1 MNIAFF
7 ETDSYEQEFFTK
19 KCAKHNTSF
28 YPHAL
33 TTHDLKHLYQTE
45 ILVTF
50 IYSKITKEII
60 HNMPCLKLIVTMST
74 GYDHIDLDACR
85 RAGIT
90 VCNIPRYGGEC
101 VAEHTFALILA
112 LLRNVHRGI
121 ERTRHD
127 DFSIEGLRGLTLEGK
142 TLGVIGA
149 GAIGSRVI
157 ELARAFHMKVLVYT
171 DTKKKGTHD
180 HITYTTL
187 SDLLTKSD
195 IVTLHVPHTPKTHHM
210 INTKT
215 LAMMKRG
222 AFLINTARGPLVDT
236 QALSHALETKRL
248 AGAALD
254 VLEGEAQLHEIH
266 QPMKHTHHSL
276 HDWRMLRKAH
286 TLLKHKNV
294 IVTPHIA
301 FYTKESVDTIL
312 KTTLENIEAFL
323 SGKHLNVI
331 TFN

>member
-1 MNIAFF
+1 M
-7 ETDSYEQEFFTK
+7 
-19 KCAKHNTSF
+19 
-28 YPHAL
+28 
-33 TTHDLKHLYQTE
+33 
-45 ILVTF
+45 
-50 IYSKITKEII
+50 
-60 HNMPCLKLIVTMST
+60 
-74 GYDHIDLDACR
+74 
-85 RAGIT
+85 
-90 VCNIPRYGGEC
+90 
-101 VAEHTFALILA
+101 LA

-149 GAIGSRVI
+149 GAIGTRVI
-157 ELARAFHMKVLVYT
+157 ELARAFRMKVLVHT

-180 HITYTTL
+180 HIMYTTL
-187 SDLLTKSD
+187 KDLLEHSD
-195 IVTLHVPHTPKTHHM
+195 IVTLHIPHTPKTHHM
-210 INTKT
+210 INAKT

-222 AFLINTARGPLVDT
+222 SFLINTARGPLVDT
-236 QALSHALETKRL
+236 QALSHALDSKRL

-276 HDWRMLRKAH
+276 HDWRTLRKTH

-301 FYTKESVDTIL
+301 FYTKESVDAIL
-312 KTTLENIEAFL
+312 NITLENMEAFIK
-323 SGKHLNVI
+323 GKPVNNI
-331 TFN
+331 TFD